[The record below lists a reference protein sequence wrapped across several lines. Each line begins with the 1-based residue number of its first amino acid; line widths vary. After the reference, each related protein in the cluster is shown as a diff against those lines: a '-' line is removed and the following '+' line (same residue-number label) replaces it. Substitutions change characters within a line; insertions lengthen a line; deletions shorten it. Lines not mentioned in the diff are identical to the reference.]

1 VLELSVSKRRGGLL
15 PAAARTDSLP
25 MPDTE
30 SPDEPTP
37 NAALRAL
44 PPYVFSALD
53 ELKAEARAHRRAFVD
68 LGIGSP
74 DRATPAP
81 IIDAMQRAVS
91 DPTTHGYP
99 PFRGDS
105 RFQAAAAGFMR
116 YRFGVAVEPEDV
128 VAVAGAKEGL
138 AHLIMAYCG
147 PGDLALVPAIHY
159 PVYSRAALLN
169 GAAVHIVPM
178 PADSG
183 YLADFESVPDD
194 VARSAKLL
202 ILNYPNNPTGAV
214 ASLEYFERAV
224 RFCRQHQIVLV
235 SDLAYSELTFDRYVA
250 PSVLQVPGAAD
261 VAVEFHSCSK
271 SFNMAG
277 FRIGFAVGNARIL
290 DGLASYRTNMGY
302 GAPTAVQRAAA
313 HAFVHHNSLTAP
325 IVAEYNARRDA
336 VTTTL
341 KRAGWG
347 VTPPLGAIYY
357 WLPIPAGYNDWA
369 WVQACLDQA
378 RVVIT
383 PGHAFGP
390 GGVGYFRLSLVR
402 DVDPLCDAVQR
413 ITALAPP
420 PGKGRARGE
429 VRRKTPDPRRQ
440 AETRAP
446 RTTRRS
452 GEH

>member
-1 VLELSVSKRRGGLL
+1 
-15 PAAARTDSLP
+15 
-25 MPDTE
+25 MPDKKT
-30 SPDEPTP
+30 PDLPTP
-37 NAALRAL
+37 TPTLHAL
-44 PPYVFSALD
+44 PPYVFAALD
-53 ELKAEARAHRRAFVD
+53 ELKEEARAHRRAFVD

-74 DRATPAP
+74 DRPTPAA
-81 IIDAMQRAVS
+81 IIDAMQRAVA

-99 PFRGDS
+99 TFRGDS

-116 YRFGVAVEPEDV
+116 YRFGVSVDPEDI
-128 VAVAGAKEGL
+128 VALAGAKEGL

-147 PGDLALVPAIHY
+147 PGDMVLVPAIHY
-159 PVYSRAALLN
+159 PIYSRAALLN
-169 GAAVHIVPM
+169 GAAVHLVPM
-178 PADSG
+178 PAESG

-224 RFCRQHQIVLV
+224 SFCRHHGIILV
-235 SDLAYSELTFDRYVA
+235 SDLAYSEITFDGYVA

-277 FRIGFAVGNARIL
+277 FRIGFAVGNTHVL

-302 GAPTAVQRAAA
+302 GAPTAIQRGAA
-313 HAFVHHNSLTAP
+313 HAFVHHHALTAP
-325 IVAEYNARRDA
+325 IATEYQGRRDA

-341 KRAGWG
+341 KRAGWS
-347 VTPPLGAIYY
+347 VTPPRGAIYY
-357 WLPIPAGYNDWA
+357 WLQIPQGYNEWA

-383 PGHAFGP
+383 PGHAFGSD
-390 GGVGYFRLSLVR
+390 GAGYFRLSLVR
-402 DVDPLCDAVQR
+402 EIDPLCDAIQR
-413 ITALAPP
+413 ITVLAPP
-420 PGKGRARGE
+420 PNAKSNRSRAD
-429 VRRKTPDPRRQ
+429 VRRKTPEGRRP
-440 AETRAP
+440 APEPRAP